1 MCEFC
6 PQQLFDVDPDV
17 DMIAVACPKCR
28 EVATYIGASTATKAA
43 VHHAKECGSDTVRII
58 EIMAA
63 APDTWTARA
72 HN

>member
-1 MCEFC
+1 MCEHC
-6 PQQLFDVDPDV
+6 PQEIFDVDPDV
-17 DMIAVACPKCR
+17 DMIAVSCPKCR
-28 EVATYIGASTATKAA
+28 EVAIYLSASTATRAA
-43 VHHAKECGSDTVRII
+43 LHHAKECQTTEIRVV